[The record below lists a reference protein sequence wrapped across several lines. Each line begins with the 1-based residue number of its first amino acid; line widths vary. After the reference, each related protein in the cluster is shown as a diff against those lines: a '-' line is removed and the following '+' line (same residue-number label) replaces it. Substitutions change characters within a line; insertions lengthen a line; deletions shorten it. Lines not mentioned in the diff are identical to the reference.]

1 MDPAPLLLYKDQDG
15 IGHLIDS
22 FACVRKCNSPWVLQ
36 EQNADFSKKE
46 ASAHPDRNSR
56 IRDRVRAGRK
66 IPPGPFRSRD
76 REAARAPAINT
87 VLASGRGGHSAQ
99 GAFGL
104 EGHTLGLH
112 CTRTPLLLHLQSRN
126 YNYPP
131 TNTRPGIT
139 RASIRAATHGVG

>member
-1 MDPAPLLLYKDQDG
+1 MGPREEWGALGISLFLLRTLLYCSTIVTPRPGAAGSSVLSKDQDG

-87 VLASGRGGHSAQ
+87 VLI
-99 GAFGL
+99 
-104 EGHTLGLH
+104 
-112 CTRTPLLLHLQSRN
+112 P
-126 YNYPP
+126 
-131 TNTRPGIT
+131 
-139 RASIRAATHGVG
+139 